1 MSTKPE
7 REKLAG
13 RQQKLSSQ
21 AMLLKMMSKVSKNGD
36 SNVNPESFTSNL
48 QLATYRSA
56 NNQREKN
63 YETKD
68 KNSSV
73 HSR

>member
-1 MSTKPE
+1 MSTKPD
-7 REKLAG
+7 RENLAG

-36 SNVNPESFTSNL
+36 SGVNPESFTSNL

-56 NNQREKN
+56 N
-63 YETKD
+63 
-68 KNSSV
+68 
-73 HSR
+73 

>member
-1 MSTKPE
+1 MSTKPD
-7 REKLAG
+7 RENLAG

-36 SNVNPESFTSNL
+36 SGVNPESCTSNL

-56 NNQREKN
+56 NQREKN